1 MMFLTRIIAI
11 AALLFTVALP
21 AQAAK
26 EEKSQPIP
34 ASSKFAKIK
43 EGMSQKQVMD
53 LIGMWTDT
61 EHYQTGKAYIPFY
74 RGKDSVRTAYYYK
87 GEGKIIVGGNQR
99 VVSIH
104 YDASEDGYK

>member
-1 MMFLTRIIAI
+1 MFTRIIAI

-26 EEKSQPIP
+26 EEAKSTPIP
-34 ASSKFAKIK
+34 ANSKFAKIK
-43 EGMSQKQVMD
+43 EGMSQKQVTD
-53 LIGMWTDT
+53 LIGIWTDS
-61 EHYQTGKAYIPFY
+61 EHYTKGKAYIPFY
-74 RGKDSVRTAYYYK
+74 RGKDSVRTAYYK
-87 GEGKIIVGGNQR
+87 GEGKIIIGGNQQ

>member
-1 MMFLTRIIAI
+1 MLTRIIAI

-26 EEKSQPIP
+26 EEAKSTPIP

-43 EGMSQKQVMD
+43 EGMSQRQVMD
-53 LIGMWTDT
+53 LIGMWNDT
-61 EHYQTGKAYIPFY
+61 EHYTTGKAYIPFY

-87 GEGKIIVGGNQR
+87 GEGKIIIGGNDR
-99 VVSIH
+99 VVSVH

>member
-1 MMFLTRIIAI
+1 MFTRIIAI

-26 EEKSQPIP
+26 EEKSTPVP
-34 ASSKFAKIK
+34 ANSKFAKIK
-43 EGMSQKQVMD
+43 EGMSQKQVID
-53 LIGMWTDT
+53 LIGIYTDT
-61 EHYQTGKAYIPFY
+61 EIYTTGKAYIPFY
-74 RGKDSVRTAYYYK
+74 RGKDSVRTTYYYK
-87 GEGKIIVGGNQR
+87 GEGKIVIGGNQR